1 MQVKG
6 QKIPVSR
13 RSSPVTRLDKPD
25 LPFDSDERWMRLAL
39 ALALKGRFETSP
51 NPIVGAC
58 VVLKGKLVG
67 QGWHKRFGGPHAEAM
82 ALRQAGKKAKGA
94 VLYVTL
100 EPCSSWGKTPPCVDA
115 IIQSGIREVI
125 FAVQDPNPKHA
136 GRAAALLKKAG
147 VRVRK
152 GLLAREAE
160 SQNETFFKW
169 IQTGRPFVTLKMA
182 QTLDGKIATRTGQSR
197 WISSLQSRELV
208 QNLRRSHDA
217 VLVGKNTLLMDNP
230 RLSVRGKDVFR
241 PLRGG
246 KDLHGR
252 DVVDVMSCRPL
263 RVVLDPR
270 CEVPAGAKIFTGT
283 PAVLLAIGEKA
294 LKKASLRSWKKPVTL
309 LPLKEI
315 KGRLDLNQ
323 LLKKLGALGVASL
336 LVEGGG
342 ETAWSFLS
350 QKQVD
355 RVIWITAPKIF
366 GGRGAKTSVE
376 GEGVALPA
384 QALNLKSWTV
394 FPCGSDFVLE
404 GRL

>member
-1 MQVKG
+1 MQVKS
-6 QKIPVSR
+6 QKLEVKSLKKQTPRLKTHLSKPQTQDSRLATVSH
-13 RSSPVTRLDKPD
+13 
-25 LPFDSDERWMRLAL
+25 DERWMHLAL
-39 ALALKGRFETSP
+39 NLALKGRFETSP
-51 NPIVGAC
+51 NPRVGAC

-67 QGWHKRFGGPHAEAM
+67 QGWHKKFGGPHAEVM
-82 ALRQAGKKAKGA
+82 ALRQAGKRAKGA

-115 IIQSGIREVI
+115 VIQAGIREVV
-125 FAVQDPNPKHA
+125 FAVRDPNPKHA
-136 GRAAALLKKAG
+136 GRAGALLKKAG
-147 VRVRK
+147 VLVRHDV
-152 GLLAREAE
+152 LAREAE
-160 SQNETFFKW
+160 KQNETFFKW
-169 IQTGRPFVTLKMA
+169 IKTGRPFVTLKMA

-197 WISSLQSRELV
+197 WISSSESRELV
-208 QNLRRSHDA
+208 QDLRRGHDA

-230 RLSVRGKDVFR
+230 RLSVRGTKQPNR
-241 PLRGG
+241 Y
-246 KDLHGR
+246 
-252 DVVDVMSCRPL
+252 L

-270 CEVPAGAKIFTGT
+270 CEVPVGAKIFTGNQ
-283 PAVLLAIGEKA
+283 AVLLAIGEKA
-294 LKKASLRSWKKPVTL
+294 LKKASLRAWKRPVTL

-315 KGRLDLNQ
+315 NGRLDLDQ

-366 GGRGAKTSVE
+366 GGRDAKTSVE
-376 GEGVALPA
+376 GDGVALPD

-394 FPCGSDFVLE
+394 FPCGPDFVLE

>member
-1 MQVKG
+1 MSHS
-6 QKIPVSR
+6 PR
-13 RSSPVTRLDKPD
+13 FTPHNLRSSN
-25 LPFDSDERWMRLAL
+25 DEHWMRLAL
-39 ALALKGRFETSP
+39 DLALKGRFETSP

-100 EPCSSWGKTPPCVDA
+100 EPCSSWGKTPPCVGT

-169 IQTGRPFVTLKMA
+169 IQTGKPFVTLKMA

-197 WISSLQSRELV
+197 WISSLESRELV

-230 RLSVRGKDVFR
+230 RLSVRGTNASPR
-241 PLRGG
+241 L
-246 KDLHGR
+246 
-252 DVVDVMSCRPL
+252 L

-270 CEVPAGAKIFTGT
+270 CEVPAGAKVFTGT
-283 PAVLLAIGEKA
+283 PDVLLAIGEKA
-294 LKKASLRSWKKPVTL
+294 LKKASLRVWRKPVTL